1 MREKAI
7 TETSS
12 ENKIKLR
19 FLLLTILL
27 VIFYSTLLFSATIYI
42 DPSNTASGQNGSI
55 QNPYNSWNQVSFING
70 NSYLQ
75 KRGTIF
81 NTASGISLT
90 NKSNI
95 TIGAYGTGA
104 KPVIKSNSA
113 TARIIRL
120 TSSSNCTI
128 KNLEL
133 SSTDDFLG
141 AIGIGI
147 DGTSPNALID
157 SCHIHSC
164 EWGVSMF
171 TTVGTSGIRI
181 LNTEIHGI
189 GDDGIYGRDMKN
201 LEIGNCQIYD
211 VNKKYLINPD
221 QSYSPGDCI
230 QLVGNQSTTNA
241 LVVNIHHNTLDHT
254 STGNKFCII
263 IVGDYYSGN
272 ISNNTMVAGTSTS
285 LMYLWHTTGTITV
298 RNNVLKGGGYAI
310 YSYVHD
316 LQVHYN
322 KIINTRLGITVLPS
336 YLTQTSL
343 TAYNNVFYDNVYASI
358 TISNSGSPLV
368 SKNNTFYLIGSSAKA
383 YSTGAAPVNS
393 NYNNFNIQRSGFIN
407 SYSTLTSWRSA
418 SGNDMNSYVGD
429 PLFVSPSTNNFSL
442 QPGSACINTGTN
454 VNLQTDFFGTPVPQ
468 GNTPDIGHHEYLN
481 NGGSN
486 LSPVIYNQNF
496 QLNENS
502 ANATTVGT
510 VVASDPNSG
519 QSISFTIVGGNTN
532 NAFSINASSGIL
544 TVANSLALNF
554 ESSPVFSLTVRAT
567 DNGTG
572 NLYAQATIAIN
583 LVNVNEN
590 PIIANQSYSVAQNA
604 ANGTIVANVAASDP
618 DQGQTLSYSITNGNT
633 NSAFT
638 INSSS
643 GRITVA
649 NSGSVIQGPFY
660 LTVRATDNGN
670 PALWSVATVTITVTT
685 SANQA
690 PQIAPQSFSI
700 TQGTSNGTSIGTV
713 YATDPNSGQ
722 TLTFSITAGNTN
734 SVFAISS
741 STGNLIVNNTASL
754 LVQTYS
760 LTVRATD
767 NGSPVLYSQA
777 TITINVTSSSNAA
790 PLIANQ
796 SFNVAQGAAN
806 GTSIGNVVASDPNS
820 GQTLSYS
827 IISGNTSS
835 VFAINTLNGHLII
848 NNTNSLIVQ
857 AYSLTVRVTDNGTPT
872 LYSQAIITINVTS
885 NINLSPVINNQTFN
899 TIQNS
904 SNGTLVGTITA
915 SDQNAGQTLSF
926 TIVSGNTNS
935 VFALNSSTGNL
946 TVANSG
952 SLMAGSFMLIV
963 RVTDNGSPTLWSQ
976 ATITVNVSQ
985 QTNQAPTIAN
995 QSFSTNENVSNAT
1008 FIGTILASDPN
1019 AGQVLSYSIINGNT
1033 NNAFAINS
1041 TNGRL
1046 SVNNSTAINYESI
1059 NRFSLTVRATD
1070 NGAGNLW
1077 AQATITVNVINVNEA
1092 PVLNASTFSIREF
1105 ASNGTFVGVVRGSDP
1120 DAGQSVTYQIVSGNT
1135 SNAFTLNASNG
1146 AINVINSQALNAD
1159 ITPFFNLTVRIKD
1172 NAQPSLSS
1180 TGIITINVTPVKN
1193 GEDIADSDLNEVEEE
1208 AGYNIYPN
1216 PSYDGI
1222 FNIKSGT
1229 NTEAKEIQVFD
1240 MSGKLI
1246 YKKSPMNEQVSK
1258 LDLSNQPDGV
1268 YIVKIISEK
1277 KLFTYKAIKN

>member
-7 TETSS
+7 YETSS

-19 FLLLTILL
+19 FLILTILL
-27 VIFYSTLLFSATIYI
+27 VIFYSTLLFSATVYI

-55 QNPYNSWNQVSFING
+55 QNPYSSWNQVSFING

-81 NTASGISLT
+81 NTSGGISLN

-104 KPVIKSNSA
+104 KPVIKSTSA

-120 TSSSNCTI
+120 SNSSNCTI

-171 TTVGTSGIRI
+171 TAVGTSGIRI
-181 LNTEIHGI
+181 LNTEIHGT

-201 LEIGNCQIYD
+201 LEIGNCNIYD
-211 VNKKYLINPD
+211 VNKKYLTNPN

-241 LVVNIHHNTLDHT
+241 LVVNIHHNTLDHS

-272 ISNNTMVAGTSTS
+272 ISNNTMVAGSSTS

-322 KIINTRLGITVLPS
+322 KIINTRQGIMVLPS

-343 TAYNNVFYDNVYASI
+343 TAYNNVFYNNVYACI

-368 SKNNTFYLIGSSAKA
+368 SKNNAFYLIGSSAKA
-383 YSTGAAPVNS
+383 YSTGAAPVAS

-418 SGNDMNSYVGD
+418 SGNDMNSYIGD
-429 PLFVSPSTNNFSL
+429 PMFVSPANNNFSL
-442 QPGSACINTGTN
+442 QPGSACINAGTN

-468 GNTPDIGHHEYLN
+468 GSTPDIGHYEYLN

-486 LSPVIYNQNF
+486 LAPVINNQNF
-496 QLNENS
+496 QINENS

-510 VVASDPNSG
+510 VLASDPNAG
-519 QSISFTIVGGNTN
+519 QSIAFTIVGGNTN
-532 NAFSINASSGIL
+532 NAFSLNASSGII
-544 TVANSLALNF
+544 TVANSQALNF

-567 DNGTG
+567 DNGAG

-583 LVNVNEN
+583 LLNVNEN
-590 PIIANQSYSVAQNA
+590 PGIANQSYSVVQNA
-604 ANGTIVANVAASDP
+604 ANGTIVANITATDP
-618 DQGQTLSYSITNGNT
+618 DLGQTLSYSITGGNT
-633 NSAFT
+633 NSAFA
-638 INSSS
+638 INSST

-649 NSGSVIQGPFY
+649 NSGSVIQGNFY
-660 LTVRATDNGN
+660 LTVRATDNGS
-670 PALWSVATVTITVTT
+670 PMLWSAATATINVTT

-690 PQIAPQSFSI
+690 PLIAPQSFSI
-700 TQGTSNGTSIGTV
+700 PQGTSNGTLVGTV
-713 YATDPNSGQ
+713 IATDPNAGQ
-722 TLTFSITAGNTN
+722 TLTYAITAGNTN
-734 SVFAISS
+734 AVFAISS
-741 STGNLIVNNTASL
+741 SSGNLVVNNSASL
-754 LVQTYS
+754 LVQAYA
-760 LTVRATD
+760 LTIRVTD

-777 TITINVTSSSNAA
+777 TITINVTSGSNSA

-796 SFNVAQGAAN
+796 SFNVAQGSAN
-806 GTSIGNVVASDPNS
+806 GTSIGDVVASDPNS
-820 GQTLSYS
+820 GQTLTYS
-827 IISGNTSS
+827 IRSGNTNS

-848 NNTNSLIVQ
+848 NNSNSLIVQ
-857 AYSLTVRVTDNGTPT
+857 AYSLTVRVTDNGTPN

-899 TIQNS
+899 TIQYS
-904 SNGTLVGTITA
+904 ANGTMVGTIIAT
-915 SDQNAGQTLSF
+915 DPNAGQALSF
-926 TIVSGNTNS
+926 TIVSGNSNN

-952 SLMAGSFMLIV
+952 SLIAGTFPLIV
-963 RVTDNGSPTLWSQ
+963 RVTDNGSPVLWSQ
-976 ATITVNVSQ
+976 ATISVNVTQ
-985 QTNQAPTIAN
+985 QTNQSPIIAN
-995 QSFSTNENVSNAT
+995 QSFSTNENVSNGT
-1008 FIGTILASDPN
+1008 LIGTIVASDPN
-1019 AGQVLSYSIINGNT
+1019 SGQLLSYTIISGNT
-1033 NNAFAINS
+1033 NSAFTINS

-1046 SVNNSTAINYESI
+1046 SVNNSTTINYESI
-1059 NRFSLTVRATD
+1059 SRFSLTVRATD

-1092 PVLNASTFSIREF
+1092 PILNASTFSVREF
-1105 ASNGTFVGVVRGSDP
+1105 ASNGSFVGVVRGNDP
-1120 DAGQSVTYQIVSGNT
+1120 DAGQSVSYQIVSGNT

-1146 AINVINSQALNAD
+1146 AINVINSQALNAN
-1159 ITPFFNLTVRIKD
+1159 INPFFNLIVRIKD
-1172 NAQPSLSS
+1172 NGQPSLYS
-1180 TGIITINVTPVKN
+1180 TGTIRINVSSQKDGETYTEINSN
-1193 GEDIADSDLNEVEEE
+1193 GNEEE
-1208 AGYNIYPN
+1208 AGYLIYPN
-1216 PSYDGI
+1216 PSNDGI
-1222 FNIKSGT
+1222 FSVKSEANIKT
-1229 NTEAKEIQVFD
+1229 REIQVFD
-1240 MSGKLI
+1240 ISGKLI
-1246 YKKSPMNEQVSK
+1246 YRDLPESYQETK
-1258 LDLSNQPDGV
+1258 LDLSNLPDGV
-1268 YIVKIISEK
+1268 YILKILSEE
-1277 KLFTYKAIKN
+1277 KLYTYKAIKN